1 MSVCVYIIYYNNYCE
16 IFFLEKQF
24 NPSDFS
30 VHFSEVNSENI
41 QMLPHIFVSKEYP
54 LHVFEN
60 LISANKF
67 SIVNF
72 FFFLFVVFVVVVLFS
87 AYIEPITQPYFF
99 CPLYFICSLFSFP
112 PPHLLILSEL
122 LSGYSES
129 PQLLPSQSSHL
140 WPGFITTS
148 TRI

>member
-1 MSVCVYIIYYNNYCE
+1 
-16 IFFLEKQF
+16 
-24 NPSDFS
+24 
-30 VHFSEVNSENI
+30 
-41 QMLPHIFVSKEYP
+41 MLPHIFVSKEYP

-99 CPLYFICSLFSFP
+99 LSFIF
-112 PPHLLILSEL
+112 HLLSVFLSSPSSPHFVRAPVGILRVSTAAAITVFPFVAWL
-122 LSGYSES
+122 YYHINKDLRSDW
-129 PQLLPSQSSHL
+129 PSHC
-140 WPGFITTS
+140 TTA
-148 TRI
+148 I

>member
-1 MSVCVYIIYYNNYCE
+1 MGFF
-16 IFFLEKQF
+16 FFLEKQF

-72 FFFLFVVFVVVVLFS
+72 FSFCLLFLLFFFLPTL
-87 AYIEPITQPYFF
+87 
-99 CPLYFICSLFSFP
+99 SL
-112 PPHLLILSEL
+112 
-122 LSGYSES
+122 
-129 PQLLPSQSSHL
+129 
-140 WPGFITTS
+140 
-148 TRI
+148 

>member
-16 IFFLEKQF
+16 IFFFLEKQF

-72 FFFLFVVFVVVVLFS
+72 FLFVCCFCCCCS
-87 AYIEPITQPYFF
+87 FF
-99 CPLYFICSLFSFP
+99 CL
-112 PPHLLILSEL
+112 H
-122 LSGYSES
+122 
-129 PQLLPSQSSHL
+129 
-140 WPGFITTS
+140 
-148 TRI
+148 

>member
-24 NPSDFS
+24 NPSD
-30 VHFSEVNSENI
+30 FSEVNSENI

-72 FFFLFVVFVVVVLFS
+72 FSFCLLFLLLLFFFLPTL
-87 AYIEPITQPYFF
+87 
-99 CPLYFICSLFSFP
+99 SL
-112 PPHLLILSEL
+112 
-122 LSGYSES
+122 
-129 PQLLPSQSSHL
+129 
-140 WPGFITTS
+140 
-148 TRI
+148 

>member
-16 IFFLEKQF
+16 VFFLEKQF

-72 FFFLFVVFVVVVLFS
+72 FFFCLLFLLLLF
-87 AYIEPITQPYFF
+87 FF
-99 CPLYFICSLFSFP
+99 LPTLSL
-112 PPHLLILSEL
+112 
-122 LSGYSES
+122 
-129 PQLLPSQSSHL
+129 
-140 WPGFITTS
+140 
-148 TRI
+148 